1 MELRLLLPFTN
12 AQTVV
17 ESVKLQMN
25 KESTF
30 MYEGGNN
37 DECYTPRYGVEPLL
51 EFLPTFKESII
62 WCPFDK
68 EDSEFVKVLSKNGYN
83 IVFSHIDNGQ
93 DFYTYEPEKW
103 DVIVSNPPFTNKKKI
118 FERVNSFN
126 KPYCL
131 LMTLAWL
138 NDSAPKEL
146 WRDRDLQLLMFDR
159 RIRFKG
165 MDNKISF
172 SSAYYCYN
180 FLPKQIIMRDL
191 NPSLQTGLF

>member
-1 MELRLLLPFTN
+1 
-12 AQTVV
+12 
-17 ESVKLQMN
+17 MN
-25 KESTF
+25 KDITF
-30 MYEGGNN
+30 MYKGGNN

-51 EFLPTFKESII
+51 EFLPPFKESII

-118 FERVNSFN
+118 FERANSFN